1 MAAQMA
7 QLLTRSD
14 LDELREV
21 VARWLHEAPT
31 ERIRKQYEVFGNKL
45 IELKQALAEQE
56 AMLQERID
64 KAQQEMQKAIQI
76 REEMGV
82 QNEESRQPQVVETTV
97 TRQRTNESGIPS
109 RQPSLAPPYQE

>member
-31 ERIRKQYEVFGNKL
+31 ERIRKQYEVFGHKL
-45 IELKQALAEQE
+45 IELKQALAEQPVQPTHE
-56 AMLQERID
+56 ELELALSMMLNL
-64 KAQQEMQKAIQI
+64 AVQKGP
-76 REEMGV
+76 R
-82 QNEESRQPQVVETTV
+82 
-97 TRQRTNESGIPS
+97 
-109 RQPSLAPPYQE
+109 